1 MKFLLLM
8 TAFFFANNVWAKN
21 KVVKIGI
28 ASNFS
33 KVSSSSS
40 NPYGNYFRNGIKLAI
55 ERNRDALN
63 TAGIEIEIVEFDYGD
78 SQYAVLKAAKKA
90 CQSDVAIVLGYVYSS
105 HALLA
110 APIHKKCNLPLLT
123 PSASAN
129 RLGKMGAYIHQ
140 ATFDNSFQGEVLAEY
155 AIETLKA
162 KRALI
167 IPIANC
173 AYCQDL
179 GKAFKQSFEKLGG
192 IVAAEL
198 SVLEDGD
205 DYSATAKTAKT
216 QRFDVVVVPNHEL
229 ASARIIHKLA
239 KEGVKKPFLGGD
251 GWGNVG
257 EQFFN
262 VVGSQE
268 IEGYSLSHW
277 LSSLPTEKSKSFVAD
292 FSKKYGKDPND
303 TAVLSFDA
311 TSILIHSLVS
321 TKDHTRS
328 GIEKSLARIE
338 YFNGVTGE
346 FVFQKDRAPKKS
358 VLLLK
363 NEGKKFSFLKLIE
376 PSK

>member
-1 MKFLLLM
+1 MKLILL
-8 TAFFFANNVWAKN
+8 AAVIFFETNAWAKD

-33 KVSSSSS
+33 QVSSSSS
-40 NPYGNYFRNGIKLAI
+40 NPYGDYFRNGIKLAI
-55 ERNRDALN
+55 KKNQASLKD
-63 TAGIEIEIVEFDYGD
+63 AGIKLEIVEFDYGD

-110 APIHKKCNLPLLT
+110 APIHKKCKLPLLT

-129 RLGKMGAYIHQ
+129 RLGKMGSYIHQ

-162 KRALI
+162 KKALI

-179 GKAFKQSFEKLGG
+179 GIAFKKSFEKLGG
-192 IVAAEL
+192 NVTGEV
-198 SVLEDGD
+198 SVLEEGGD
-205 DYSATAKTAKT
+205 FSDVAKKAK
-216 QRFDVVVVPNHEL
+216 QQHFDVVVVPNHEL
-229 ASARIIHKLA
+229 ASARIIHKLV
-239 KEGVKKPFLGGD
+239 KLGIKKPFLGGD

-262 VVGSQE
+262 VIGDQK

-277 LSSLPTEKSKSFVAD
+277 LSDLPTQKSKIFVAD
-292 FSKKYGKDPND
+292 FKSNYDKVPND

-311 TSILIHSLVS
+311 TNLLIQSLLS

-328 GIEKSLARIE
+328 GVEKSLGSIE
-338 YFNGVTGE
+338 SFDGVTGS
-346 FVFQKDRAPKKS
+346 FIFQKNRAPKKS
-358 VLLLK
+358 IILLK
-363 NEGKKFSFLKLIE
+363 NEGNKFSFLKVIE
-376 PSK
+376 PRK